1 MSKIKIFL
9 VFHKTLDER
18 LNLNEFSDEEI
29 RKWFVPYAVNAEKTS
44 KDYIL
49 KDGSSVGINDPQ
61 NRVVVEYDLPQYN
74 PMLQARGFMETSAY
88 IHIEKN
94 ALHEDLD
101 LIGICQYDMR
111 WTKRS
116 VKLLRTL
123 EKNIERSHQPSL
135 VNKCL
140 KIFGLDPN
148 SKSTVYAQIAGKL
161 MNSTGEFNGMA
172 CTQAFNW
179 DYLLK
184 SYNHFFNVQW
194 QMADLIDQPLT
205 LWQTYLMPSQL
216 FAELAQWLNVLA
228 AEVEPWANEAPYE
241 EHWGVLGGYAER
253 AESLFMALRHRAK
266 EINIKP
272 LYLEHDDQIPAA
284 LGIGKDHYGI

>member
-29 RKWFVPYAVNAEKTS
+29 RQWFIPYAVNVEITS
-44 KDYIL
+44 KDFIL
-49 KDGSSVGINDPQ
+49 KDGSSVVISNPQ
-61 NRVVVEYDLPQYN
+61 NRAVEEYDLPQYN

-94 ALHEDLD
+94 ALHEDID

-116 VKLLRTL
+116 VKLLRSL
-123 EKNIERSHQPSL
+123 EKSAQGSRQFSL
-135 VNKCL
+135 IDRCRQ
-140 KIFGLDPN
+140 IFGFGSDA
-148 SKSTVYAQIAGKL
+148 KSIVYAQIAGKL
-161 MNSTGEFNGMA
+161 MNASGEFNGMA

-184 SYNHFFNVQW
+184 SYNHFFNTQW
-194 QMADLIDQPLT
+194 QMVDLIDQPLT

-216 FAELAQWLNVLA
+216 FAELAQWLYVLTV
-228 AEVEPWANEAPYE
+228 EVEPWANEAPYE
-241 EHWGVLGGYAER
+241 THWGVLGGYTER

-272 LYLEHDDQIPAA
+272 LFLEHDDQIPIA
-284 LGIGKDHYGI
+284 LGISKNHYGL